1 MTIAVRSDHTQEPQ
15 PLVIDGV
22 SWETYEHL
30 LEDVESSGQHIRI
43 TYDMGRMTVVSPLP
57 KHEKWKSLL
66 GRFVEAI
73 ADERDIPISTF
84 GSTTWKHHDKL
95 KGLEADEC
103 FYIQHESQVRG
114 KLEFALAQG
123 DPPPDLAIE
132 VDVRPSGVDRRDV
145 YATLGVNEIWE
156 FDGEKIT
163 AIVLSQGRYVASEFS
178 AALPFLRPSDL
189 KQFLDLFGTTDQ
201 NSIIRAVREWTRK
214 LE

>member
-1 MTIAVRSDHTQEPQ
+1 MSRLPDSTSELPTTWGEW
-15 PLVIDGV
+15 L
-22 SWETYEHL
+22 
-30 LEDVESSGQHIRI
+30 SSL
-43 TYDMGRMTVVSPLP
+43 LP

-73 ADERDIPISTF
+73 ADERNIPISTF
-84 GSTTWKHHDKL
+84 GSTTWKSHDRL

-114 KLEFALAQG
+114 KLEFDLTHG

-132 VDVRPSGVDRRDV
+132 VDVRPSAIDRQEI
-145 YATLGVNEIWE
+145 YAALGVNEIWK
-156 FDGEKIT
+156 FDEEKIQ
-163 AIVLSQGRYVASEFS
+163 AIVLNHGKYVASEFS

-201 NSIIRAVREWTRK
+201 NSIIRAVRE
-214 LE
+214 